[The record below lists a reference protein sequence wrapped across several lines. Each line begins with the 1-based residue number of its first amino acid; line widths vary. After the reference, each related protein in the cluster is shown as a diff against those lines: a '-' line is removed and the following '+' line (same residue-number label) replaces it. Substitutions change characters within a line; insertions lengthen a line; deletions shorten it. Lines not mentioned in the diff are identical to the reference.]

1 MFTFT
6 GSHAP
11 LQIRSPP
18 GLLLQR
24 ARMMRMTSP
33 RFATRSICSSGCV
46 RIVHFSTKS
55 NLNARHA
62 TIERRAASGKTASS
76 WACLR
81 TRSAPPS
88 SNASALTSCKLS
100 GARSS
105 FVGVPDG
112 DADEKRS
119 SNASALTSCKL
130 SGARSSVV
138 RAARRLTTPSEPRL
152 RLHEEQQL

>member
-6 GSHAP
+6 GSHC
-11 LQIRSPP
+11 SPP
-18 GLLLQR
+18 NPVSAGSI
-24 ARMMRMTSP
+24 ATTSP
-33 RFATRSICSSGCV
+33 HDEDDEPALRHSIDLLERMRAHSALLDKKQSECQARNDRASSGVGQDC
-46 RIVHFSTKS
+46 
-55 NLNARHA
+55 
-62 TIERRAASGKTASS
+62 ERAV
-76 WACLR
+76 
-81 TRSAPPS
+81 
-88 SNASALTSCKLS
+88 
-100 GARSS
+100 